1 MPSAIEV
8 RGLSKQFGPVRAVN
22 DLSFE
27 VAPGRVTGF
36 LGPNGSGK
44 TTTLRMLLGLVSIT
58 DGAATFGGRRYVDI
72 DKPIH
77 HVGAVLEAT
86 SFHPSRRA
94 EDHLKMVALG
104 AGIPRTRVDETLALV
119 GLSDVARRRVGKFSL
134 GMRQRLQLATALLG
148 DPEIL
153 ILDEPSNGLDPQG
166 IQWLR
171 TFIRHQASIGH
182 AVLVSSHLL
191 SEMEETVDDVVII
204 SHGKLVLQTTLADLA
219 SQAGTSTGLRIR
231 TPELPRLIGVLDA
244 IPVAYPDIARHTGH
258 RPGHA
263 RVVGPLAAEHQFVLY
278 ELIHE
283 RSSLKEVFLSLTHGF
298 DAADPDLA
306 GANAGGQ
313 AAPFGSPSG
322 AGSASGTGSPSG
334 AGSLDARGCGMIPG
348 IRSELLRSGRPL
360 FRGSWPASPCS
371 STACSSWCT
380 S

>member
-8 RGLSKQFGPVRAVN
+8 HGLSKQFGPLRAV
-22 DLSFE
+22 DQLTFE
-27 VAPGRVTGF
+27 VAAGRVTGF

-58 DGAATFGGRRYVDI
+58 EGTATFGGRRYVELDH
-72 DKPIH
+72 PIH

-94 EDHLKMVALG
+94 EDHLKTLALG
-104 AGIPRTRVDETLALV
+104 AGIPMSRVDETLDLV

-134 GMRQRLQLATALLG
+134 GMRQRLQLAGALLG

-191 SEMEETVDDVVII
+191 SEMEETVDDVVIV

-219 SQAGTSTGLRIR
+219 QQAGTSTGLRIR
-231 TPELPRLIGVLDA
+231 TPEVARLRAILDA
-244 IPVAYPDIARHTGH
+244 VPVYYRQTADDSLSIDAATPEWF
-258 RPGHA
+258 
-263 RVVGPLAAEHQFVLY
+263 GPLAAQHQIVLY
-278 ELIHE
+278 ELVHE
-283 RSSLKEVFLSLTHGF
+283 RGSLEEVFLSLTHGF
-298 DAADPDLA
+298 DAADPGLMGRQPAEA
-306 GANAGGQ
+306 GAAGAMPG
-313 AAPFGSPSG
+313 GPS
-322 AGSASGTGSPSG
+322 
-334 AGSLDARGCGMIPG
+334 
-348 IRSELLRSGRPL
+348 
-360 FRGSWPASPCS
+360 
-371 STACSSWCT
+371 
-380 S
+380 